1 MKTRLT
7 INDCRPEVLAFAVLM
22 ELKLRYNDH
31 KEPWAGLGIVELKR
45 LMAIEVEEL
54 DDASDGDPDD
64 DSDNIALEA
73 ADVANF
79 AMMIADNCGG
89 LK

>member
-7 INDCRPEVLAFAVLM
+7 INDCRPDVLAFAVLM
-22 ELKLRYNDH
+22 ELKLRHNDH
-31 KEPWAGLGIVELKR
+31 KDHWRLLGLEEMLRLLDIEVDELK
-45 LMAIEVEEL
+45 
-54 DDASDGDPDD
+54 DATQDNVS
-64 DSDNIALEA
+64 SDNIALEA